1 MLGPYAS
8 LGQEYWVIRKLESA
22 MANLII
28 LIEARV
34 ESLPGQAREFVIT
47 RPGVV
52 GQWRAVLPTL
62 LDQRPA
68 TATLVEYLVRLF
80 QRQRPSV
87 AATVG
92 LLGLTAVVQMALA
105 RANRADEEG
114 GDWEWAQEV
123 A

>member
-1 MLGPYAS
+1 
-8 LGQEYWVIRKLESA
+8 
-22 MANLII
+22 MANLTM

-34 ESLPGQAREFVIT
+34 ESLPGQARELIIT
-47 RPGVV
+47 RPGVA

-68 TATLVEYLVRLF
+68 TSTLVEYVVRLF
-80 QRQRPSV
+80 QRQWPSV
-87 AATVG
+87 AAMVG
-92 LLGLTAVVQMALA
+92 LLGLTVVVRMALA
-105 RANRADEEG
+105 RANKLNEEA